1 MSSTLIF
8 SLLAAL
14 VLITLFAGF
23 EIAFV
28 AASRLNMELRRKQGQ
43 FSGRIISRFM
53 DKPGLYL
60 GASLVLINAVLVVY
74 GLLVTRFTR
83 PFLERLPQALQST
96 YVHLLLNTVI
106 ATLLLLLFIA
116 SLPKTWLRRHAEGVL
131 VVAAFPMLVVEKLL
145 SGIARIFIQVAQ
157 FVLKY
162 LFNVRVME
170 ERPIFNRVD
179 VNHFARHVL
188 NGQHSE
194 EEEVNAQLF
203 DNALQLIHTKVRKCM
218 IPRKEIEALPITATL
233 AQTRAAFIQSRLS
246 RLVVYEGDIDHIRGY
261 IHHNDLTTGN
271 ETSLQSIL
279 HPIEAVPEAM
289 PAIDLLSRFKEERK
303 SIAWVADE
311 FGGTAGLITLEDV
324 LEQIFGAIEDE
335 YDVEEYIEKQISET
349 EFIFSGRLSLSYL
362 SDKYDFDFGTTRAE
376 TLSGYII
383 AANEGIPAAR
393 ERVIYNNFEFEGL
406 LVMPTRI
413 ESVKM
418 KILV

>member
-1 MSSTLIF
+1 MSTTLILC
-8 SLLAAL
+8 LLGAL

-28 AASRLNMELRRKQGQ
+28 AASRLNIELRRKQGQ
-43 FSGRIISRFM
+43 LSGRIISRFM

-74 GLLVTRFTR
+74 GLLITRFTR
-83 PFLERLPQALQST
+83 PFLDRLPEALQST
-96 YVHLLLNTVI
+96 YVHLLLNTII

-116 SLPKTWLRRHAEGVL
+116 MLPKTWLRRHAEGVL
-131 VVAAFPMLVVEKLL
+131 AIAAYPMVMVEKLF

-162 LFNVRVME
+162 LFNVRVVE
-170 ERPIFNRVD
+170 DRPIFNRVD

-203 DNALQLIHTKVRKCM
+203 DNALQLVQTRVRKCM
-218 IPRKEIEALPITATL
+218 VPRKEIEGIPITATI
-233 AQTRAAFIQSRLS
+233 AEARAAFINSRLS
-246 RLVVYEGDIDHIRGY
+246 RLVVFEGDIDHIRGY
-261 IHHNDLTTGN
+261 IHHNDLTGT
-271 ETSLQSIL
+271 EAPLQSIL
-279 HPIEAVPEAM
+279 HPMEAVPEAM
-289 PAIDLLSRFKEERK
+289 PAIDLLSRFKEERR

-324 LEQIFGAIEDE
+324 LEQIFGAIDDE
-335 YDVEEYIEKQISET
+335 YDVEEYIERQISET
-349 EFIFSGRLSLSYL
+349 EFIFSGRLALTYL
-362 SDKYDFDFGTTRAE
+362 ADKYDFDFGTSRAE

-383 AANEGIPAAR
+383 AANEGIPAPR
-393 ERVIYNNFEFEGL
+393 ERVIHNNFEFEGL
-406 LVMPTRI
+406 MVTPTRI

>member
-1 MSSTLIF
+1 MSTTLILC
-8 SLLAAL
+8 LLGAL

-28 AASRLNMELRRKQGQ
+28 AASRLNIELRRKQGQ

-53 DKPGLYL
+53 DKPGVYL

-74 GLLVTRFTR
+74 GLLVTRMTR
-83 PFLERLPQALQST
+83 PFLDKLPAALQST
-96 YVHLLLNTVI
+96 YVQLLLNTVI

-116 SLPKTWLRRHAEGVL
+116 MLPKTWLRRHAEGVL
-131 VVAAFPMLVVEKLL
+131 SVAAFPMVAVERLL
-145 SGIARIFIQVAQ
+145 SGIARIFIEVAQ

-162 LFNVRVME
+162 LFNVRIAE
-170 ERPIFNRVD
+170 DRPIFNRVD

-203 DNALQLIHTKVRKCM
+203 DNALQLVQTRVRKCM
-218 IPRKEIEALPITATL
+218 VPRKEIEAIPITATI
-233 AQTRAAFIQSRLS
+233 AEARAAFINSRLS
-246 RLVVYEGDIDHIRGY
+246 RLVVFEGNIDHIKGY
-261 IHHNDLTTGN
+261 IHHNDLTN
-271 ETSLQSIL
+271 AEVPLQSIL
-279 HPIEAVPEAM
+279 HPMEAVPEAM
-289 PAIDLLSRFKEERK
+289 PAIDLLSRFKEERR

-324 LEQIFGAIEDE
+324 LEQIFGAIDDE
-335 YDVEEYIEKQISET
+335 YDVEEYIERQISET
-349 EFIFSGRLSLSYL
+349 EFIFSGRLALSYL
-362 SDKYDFDFGTTRAE
+362 ADKYDFDFGTSRAE

-383 AANEGIPAAR
+383 AANEGIPAPR

-406 LVMPTRI
+406 LVTPTRI

>member
-1 MSSTLIF
+1 MSSTLLF

-28 AASRLNMELRRKQGQ
+28 AASRLNIELRRKQGQ
-43 FSGRIISRFM
+43 LSGRIISRFM
-53 DKPGLYL
+53 DKPGVYL
-60 GASLVLINAVLVVY
+60 GASLVLINTVLVVY
-74 GLLVTRFTR
+74 GLLVTKATR
-83 PFLERLPQALQST
+83 PLFDRMPAAFQST
-96 YVHLLLNTVI
+96 YIHLLLNTII
-106 ATLLLLLFIA
+106 ATLALLLFIA

-131 VVAAFPMLVVEKLL
+131 SVAAFPMVVVEKLL
-145 SGIARIFIQVAQ
+145 SGIARIFIEVAQ
-157 FVLKY
+157 FLLKY
-162 LFNVRVME
+162 LFNVRVAE
-170 ERPIFNRVD
+170 DRPIFNRVD

-203 DNALQLIHTKVRKCM
+203 DNALQLVNTKVRKCM
-218 IPRKEIEALPITATL
+218 IPRKEIEAVSITAPL
-233 AQTRAAFIQSRLS
+233 EEVRQSFMASRLS
-246 RLVVYEGDIDHIRGY
+246 RLVVFEGDIDHIRGY
-261 IHHNDLTTGN
+261 IHHNDLTRN
-271 ETSLQSIL
+271 PVSLQSIL

-289 PAIDLLSRFKEERK
+289 PAIDLLSRFKEEGR

-324 LEQIFGAIEDE
+324 LEQIFGAIDDE
-335 YDVEEYIEKQISET
+335 YDVAEYIEKQISET
-349 EFIFSGRLSLSYL
+349 EYIFSGRLTLSYL
-362 SDKYDFDFGTTRAE
+362 HDKYDFDFGTTRAE

-393 ERVIYNNFEFEGL
+393 ERVIFNNFEFEGL
-406 LVMPTRI
+406 LVTATRM

-418 KILV
+418 KVLQ